1 VNRGPAPFR
10 TGVLVIGAGLA
21 GFRAA
26 LAARA
31 AAPDLPL
38 TLACPVSGPSG
49 SSFANR
55 NNALGMQVPDPEG
68 DPGFEAEVLALAAP
82 GFADPDLAALLRQE
96 GAARLADLL
105 DWGLEFRRRAD
116 GSLARIP
123 GCFSDV
129 PRAVVFD
136 NLGQAFER
144 LRGQALAAGVCFRE
158 GLEARLLLKEEG
170 RAAGALFRAV
180 DGTGRC
186 IAARAVV
193 LAAGGPAPLFARQMS
208 GPGNTGLSYGLL
220 DAAGA
225 RLANAGF
232 LQFFWNDVVSGR
244 FVPPSSVLAAGT
256 VLHGPPGE
264 LRLGPDHP
272 VLAQAGSRSRHCPA
286 GYGLADAAL
295 DELLLAQRG
304 ADGLV
309 RLTTAQ
315 GREFCLECCA
325 HAGNGGAVV
334 NQDGRTSVPGLFAC
348 GECATGMHGANRLG
362 GAMVLATQV
371 FGVRAGAGAAR
382 WAQGCEEPRLMD
394 LPDLPQPESQELAAR
409 IRAGMERH
417 CLFGPRPGLE
427 GFAAELAERA
437 ADSMLACSAL
447 TVARA
452 LRP

>member
-1 VNRGPAPFR
+1 MNRGPAPFR

-21 GFRAA
+21 GLRAA

-55 NNALGMQVPDPEG
+55 NNALGMQVPDPAG
-68 DPGFEAEVLALAAP
+68 DPDFEAEVLALAAP

-123 GCFSDV
+123 GCFSEV

-136 NLGQAFER
+136 NLSQAFAR
-144 LRGQALAAGVCFRE
+144 MRGQAQDAGVCFQE

-170 RAAGALFRAV
+170 RAVGALFRAS
-180 DGTGRC
+180 DGTAHAM
-186 IAARAVV
+186 AARAVV

-208 GPGNTGLSYGLL
+208 GPGNTGLSFGLL

-232 LQFFWNDVVSGR
+232 LQFFWNDADNGR
-244 FVPPSSVLAAGT
+244 FVPLASVFAPGT
-256 VLHGPPGE
+256 VFHGPAGD

-272 VLAQAGSRSRHCPA
+272 ALALVASRARHCPA

-309 RLTTAQ
+309 RLATAQ
-315 GREFCLECCA
+315 GRELCLECCA

-334 NQDGRTSVPGLFAC
+334 DRDGQTSVPGLFAC

-371 FGVRAGAGAAR
+371 FGARAGAGAAR
-382 WAQGCEEPRLMD
+382 WAQGCGEPRPAETPP
-394 LPDLPQPESQELAAR
+394 LPGPESPDLAAR

-417 CLFGPRPGLE
+417 CTFGPRPGLQ
-427 GFAAELAERA
+427 GFARELESLA
-437 ADSMLACSAL
+437 AGSLLARSAL
-447 TVARA
+447 AVARA
-452 LRP
+452 LLP